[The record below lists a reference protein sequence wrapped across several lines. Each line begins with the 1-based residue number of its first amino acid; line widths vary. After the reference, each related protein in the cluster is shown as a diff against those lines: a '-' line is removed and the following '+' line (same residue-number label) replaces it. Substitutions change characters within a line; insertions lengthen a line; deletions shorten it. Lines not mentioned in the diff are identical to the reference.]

1 MVAMPDGTP
10 RYRRNPAVREAPVDG
25 EVFLVVPDGEDVFYL
40 DALSS
45 GLWRALADPLGGA
58 ELAALYGAA
67 FPDVDRAAI
76 DADVAAALAV
86 LAAKG
91 LVGSADDEPA

>member
-1 MVAMPDGTP
+1 M
-10 RYRRNPAVREAPVDG
+10 DG

-45 GLWRALADPLGGA
+45 GLWRALADPLGA
-58 ELAALYGAA
+58 ADLAALYGAA

-76 DADVAAALAV
+76 EADVAAALAV
-86 LAAKG
+86 LVAKG
-91 LVGSADDEPA
+91 LIVNTDDRAA